1 MTTDDE
7 VDIEVMDDH
16 IVSEWVWMLEDEIQ
30 SEEVG
35 VDDNDSRSDP
45 AVQLFNKLHISLLFI
60 FDNLFLLIVLL
71 KDWGV
76 FVKLL
81 PFCSDKDKESMH
93 FYHFLW
99 N

>member
-1 MTTDDE
+1 
-7 VDIEVMDDH
+7 
-16 IVSEWVWMLEDEIQ
+16 MLEDEIQ

-71 KDWGV
+71 KD
-76 FVKLL
+76 
-81 PFCSDKDKESMH
+81 
-93 FYHFLW
+93 
-99 N
+99 